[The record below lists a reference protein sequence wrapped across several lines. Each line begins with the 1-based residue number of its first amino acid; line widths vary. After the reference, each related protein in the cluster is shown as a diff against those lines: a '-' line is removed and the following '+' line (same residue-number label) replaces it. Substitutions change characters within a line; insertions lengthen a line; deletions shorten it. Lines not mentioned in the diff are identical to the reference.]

1 MGRCPGKEG
10 IGMELK
16 GKAVVVTG
24 GAMGI
29 GLATSK
35 RLVREGCAVT
45 IWDLNASALED
56 AKRELEVLRG
66 RVFTHACDVTDKT
79 RVYELAKTAA
89 SEMGQVDIL
98 INNAG
103 YVMGGDFL
111 EQPDEVWEKTIAVNL
126 TSMIYTIRA
135 FLPAMYERNSGCVV
149 NISSA
154 SATLGVPSLSMY
166 AATKWAVWG
175 LTESMRFEAWE
186 RGKRGVQWSSI
197 HPSYIARGMFEGAR
211 LGFPGNLIAPLL
223 KDHDVIAEAIVES
236 ALKRGNYSPKRPWT
250 VNLIPRLRLLPDAWF
265 QALVV
270 LLGVTGSMKNLVGRG
285 KERS

>member
-1 MGRCPGKEG
+1 
-10 IGMELK
+10 
-16 GKAVVVTG
+16 
-24 GAMGI
+24 
-29 GLATSK
+29 
-35 RLVREGCAVT
+35 
-45 IWDLNASALED
+45 
-56 AKRELEVLRG
+56 
-66 RVFTHACDVTDKT
+66 
-79 RVYELAKTAA
+79 
-89 SEMGQVDIL
+89 
-98 INNAG
+98 
-103 YVMGGDFL
+103 
-111 EQPDEVWEKTIAVNL
+111 
-126 TSMIYTIRA
+126 
-135 FLPAMYERNSGCVV
+135 V

-236 ALKRGNYSPKRPWT
+236 ALKKGRYSPKRPLT
-250 VNLIPRLRLLPDAWF
+250 VHLIPRLRLLPDSWF

-270 LLGVTGSMKNLVGRG
+270 ILGVTGSMKTWVGRG
-285 KERS
+285 KQ